1 MNLSYILKGISM
13 PNTTAEKDYT
23 QYSEKQLFNL
33 IHQLERKIKK
43 MQNDRVSF
51 KEKMAKELEK
61 RDQNF
66 KDKIDALNE
75 LLQKISQAFDD
86 KNDCCF
92 GHETPNLE
100 TQQAMRDA
108 LSGVNLTQIDSLDDL
123 TNELKRENSK
133 GFENVCFSV

>member
-1 MNLSYILKGISM
+1 M
-13 PNTTAEKDYT
+13 PNSPTKKDYT
-23 QYSEKQLFNL
+23 RYSEKQLFNL
-33 IHQLERKIKK
+33 INQLEQKIKK
-43 MQNDRVSF
+43 MQNDRASF

-75 LLQKISQAFDD
+75 LLQKISQAFDN
-86 KNDCCF
+86 KRDCCL
-92 GHETPNLE
+92 GHKIPNLE
-100 TQQAMRDA
+100 TQQAMRDV
-108 LSGVNLTQIDSLDDL
+108 LNGVNLTQIDSLDDL

>member
-1 MNLSYILKGISM
+1 M
-13 PNTTAEKDYT
+13 PNSPIKKDYT
-23 QYSEKQLFNL
+23 RYSEKQLFNL
-33 IHQLERKIKK
+33 INQLEQKIKK
-43 MQNDRVSF
+43 MQNDRASF

-86 KNDCCF
+86 KRDCCL
-92 GHETPNLE
+92 GRKIPNLE

-108 LSGVNLTQIDSLDDL
+108 LNKETDLIVEDFSSYSDERKRALGVKTQS
-123 TNELKRENSK
+123 
-133 GFENVCFSV
+133 

>member
-1 MNLSYILKGISM
+1 M
-13 PNTTAEKDYT
+13 PNTTAKKDYT
-23 QYSEKQLFNL
+23 KYSEKQLFNL

-86 KNDCCF
+86 KRDCCL
-92 GHETPNLE
+92 GRKIPNIQ

-108 LSGVNLTQIDSLDDL
+108 LNGVNLTQIDNLDNL
-123 TNELKRENSK
+123 TNELKRENNK

>member
-1 MNLSYILKGISM
+1 M
-13 PNTTAEKDYT
+13 PNSPTKKDYT

-33 IHQLERKIKK
+33 INQLEQKIKK
-43 MQNDRVSF
+43 MQNDRASF

-86 KNDCCF
+86 KRDCCL
-92 GHETPNLE
+92 GRKIPNLE

-108 LSGVNLTQIDSLDDL
+108 LNGVNLTQIDSLDDL
-123 TNELKRENSK
+123 TNELKRENGK

>member
-1 MNLSYILKGISM
+1 M
-13 PNTTAEKDYT
+13 PNSPIKKDYT

-33 IHQLERKIKK
+33 IHQLEQKIKK

-75 LLQKISQAFDD
+75 LLQKISQAFGD
-86 KNDCCF
+86 KRDCCL
-92 GHETPNLE
+92 GCKIPNLE
-100 TQQAMRDA
+100 TQQAMREA
-108 LSGVNLTQIDSLDDL
+108 LNGVNLTQIDSLDDL
-123 TNELKRENSK
+123 TNELKRENGK

>member
-1 MNLSYILKGISM
+1 M
-13 PNTTAEKDYT
+13 PNSPTKKDYT

-33 IHQLERKIKK
+33 INQLEQKIKK
-43 MQNDRVSF
+43 MQNDRASF

-86 KNDCCF
+86 KRDCCL
-92 GHETPNLE
+92 GRKIPNFE
-100 TQQAMRDA
+100 TQQAMREA
-108 LSGVNLTQIDSLDDL
+108 LNKETDLIVEDFSSYSDERKRVLGVETQP
-123 TNELKRENSK
+123 
-133 GFENVCFSV
+133 

>member
-1 MNLSYILKGISM
+1 M
-13 PNTTAEKDYT
+13 PNTTAKKDYT
-23 QYSEKQLFNL
+23 KYSEKQLFNL

-75 LLQKISQAFDD
+75 LLQKISQSFDD
-86 KNDCCF
+86 KRDCCL
-92 GHETPNLE
+92 GRKIPNIQ

-108 LSGVNLTQIDSLDDL
+108 VDGVNLTQIDSLDDL
-123 TNELKRENSK
+123 TNELKRENNK

>member
-1 MNLSYILKGISM
+1 M
-13 PNTTAEKDYT
+13 PNSPTKKDYT

-33 IHQLERKIKK
+33 INQLEQKIKR
-43 MQNDRVSF
+43 MQNDRASF

-86 KNDCCF
+86 KNDCCL
-92 GHETPNLE
+92 GRKIPNLE

-108 LSGVNLTQIDSLDDL
+108 LNKETDLIVEDFSSYSDERKRALGVETQP
-123 TNELKRENSK
+123 
-133 GFENVCFSV
+133 

>member
-1 MNLSYILKGISM
+1 M
-13 PNTTAEKDYT
+13 PNSPTKKDYT

-33 IHQLERKIKK
+33 INQLEQKIKK
-43 MQNDRVSF
+43 MQNDRASF

-86 KNDCCF
+86 KRDCCL
-92 GHETPNLE
+92 GRKIPNLE

-108 LSGVNLTQIDSLDDL
+108 LNKETDLIVDDFSSYSDERKKALGVETQS
-123 TNELKRENSK
+123 
-133 GFENVCFSV
+133 

>member
-1 MNLSYILKGISM
+1 M
-13 PNTTAEKDYT
+13 PNSPTKKDYT

-33 IHQLERKIKK
+33 IHQLEQKIKK
-43 MQNDRVSF
+43 MQNDRASF

-66 KDKIDALNE
+66 KDKIDALNK
-75 LLQKISQAFDD
+75 LLQKISQAFYN
-86 KNDCCF
+86 KRDCCL

-108 LSGVNLTQIDSLDDL
+108 LNKETDLIVEDFSSYSNERKRALGVETQP
-123 TNELKRENSK
+123 
-133 GFENVCFSV
+133 

>member
-1 MNLSYILKGISM
+1 M
-13 PNTTAEKDYT
+13 PNSPTKKDHT

-61 RDQNF
+61 RDQDF

-86 KNDCCF
+86 KRNCCL
-92 GHETPNLE
+92 GNKIPNLE

-108 LSGVNLTQIDSLDDL
+108 LNGVNLTQIDSLDDL
-123 TNELKRENSK
+123 TNGLKRENNK
-133 GFENVCFSV
+133 GFESVCFSV

>member
-1 MNLSYILKGISM
+1 M
-13 PNTTAEKDYT
+13 PNTTAKKDYT
-23 QYSEKQLFNL
+23 KYSEKQLVNL

-86 KNDCCF
+86 KRDCCL
-92 GHETPNLE
+92 GHKIPNLQ

-108 LSGVNLTQIDSLDDL
+108 LNGVNLTQIDSLDDL
-123 TNELKRENSK
+123 TNELKRENNK

>member
-1 MNLSYILKGISM
+1 M
-13 PNTTAEKDYT
+13 PNTTTNKDYT

-75 LLQKISQAFDD
+75 LLQKISQAFDN
-86 KNDCCF
+86 KRDCCL
-92 GHETPNLE
+92 GNKIPNLE

-108 LSGVNLTQIDSLDDL
+108 LNKETDLIVEDFSSYSDERKRALGVKTQP
-123 TNELKRENSK
+123 
-133 GFENVCFSV
+133 

>member
-1 MNLSYILKGISM
+1 M
-13 PNTTAEKDYT
+13 PNSPTKKDYT

-33 IHQLERKIKK
+33 INQLEQKIKK
-43 MQNDRVSF
+43 MQNDRASF

-66 KDKIDALNE
+66 KDKIDALNG

-86 KNDCCF
+86 KRDCCF

-108 LSGVNLTQIDSLDDL
+108 LKGENLETIEDLSAWANEVKKEVNA
-123 TNELKRENSK
+123 EN
-133 GFENVCFSV
+133 

>member
-1 MNLSYILKGISM
+1 M
-13 PNTTAEKDYT
+13 PNTTAKKDYT
-23 QYSEKQLFNL
+23 KYSERQLFNL

-86 KNDCCF
+86 KRDCCL
-92 GHETPNLE
+92 GHEIPNIQ

-108 LSGVNLTQIDSLDDL
+108 LKDENLETIEDFSAWANEVKKEVNA
-123 TNELKRENSK
+123 EN
-133 GFENVCFSV
+133 

>member
-1 MNLSYILKGISM
+1 M
-13 PNTTAEKDYT
+13 PNSPTKKDYT

-86 KNDCCF
+86 KRDCCL
-92 GHETPNLE
+92 GHEIPNIQ

-108 LSGVNLTQIDSLDDL
+108 VNGENLETIEDFHAWA
-123 TNELKRENSK
+123 NEVKKEMNAEN
-133 GFENVCFSV
+133 

>member
-1 MNLSYILKGISM
+1 M
-13 PNTTAEKDYT
+13 PNTTAKKDYT
-23 QYSEKQLFNL
+23 QYSEKQLVNL

-86 KNDCCF
+86 KRDCCL
-92 GHETPNLE
+92 GHKIPNIQ

-108 LSGVNLTQIDSLDDL
+108 LNGENLETIEDFSAWANEIKKEVNA
-123 TNELKRENSK
+123 EN
-133 GFENVCFSV
+133 

>member
-1 MNLSYILKGISM
+1 M

-23 QYSEKQLFNL
+23 KYSEKQLFNL
-33 IHQLERKIKK
+33 INQLEQKIKK
-43 MQNDRVSF
+43 MQNDRASF

-86 KNDCCF
+86 KRDCCL
-92 GHETPNLE
+92 GHKIPNLE
-100 TQQAMRDA
+100 TQQAMREVLNKETDLIVEDFSSYSDERKRA
-108 LSGVNLTQIDSLDDL
+108 LGVETQP
-123 TNELKRENSK
+123 
-133 GFENVCFSV
+133 

>member
-1 MNLSYILKGISM
+1 M
-13 PNTTAEKDYT
+13 PNSPTKKDYT

-33 IHQLERKIKK
+33 INQLEQKIKK
-43 MQNDRVSF
+43 MQNDRASF

-86 KNDCCF
+86 KRDCCL
-92 GHETPNLE
+92 GRKIPNLE

-108 LSGVNLTQIDSLDDL
+108 LNGVNLTQIDSLDDL

>member
-1 MNLSYILKGISM
+1 M
-13 PNTTAEKDYT
+13 PNTTAKKDYT
-23 QYSEKQLFNL
+23 KYSEKQLFNL

-86 KNDCCF
+86 KRDCCF
-92 GHETPNLE
+92 GHEIPNIE

-108 LSGVNLTQIDSLDDL
+108 LNGENLETIEDFSAWANKIKKEVNA
-123 TNELKRENSK
+123 EN
-133 GFENVCFSV
+133 

>member
-1 MNLSYILKGISM
+1 M
-13 PNTTAEKDYT
+13 PNTTAKKDYT

-43 MQNDRVSF
+43 MQNDRASF

-86 KNDCCF
+86 KRDCCF
-92 GHETPNLE
+92 RHEIPNIQ
-100 TQQAMRDA
+100 TQQAMREAVD
-108 LSGVNLTQIDSLDDL
+108 GVNLTQIDSLDDL
-123 TNELKRENSK
+123 TNELKRENNK

>member
-1 MNLSYILKGISM
+1 M
-13 PNTTAEKDYT
+13 PNTTAKKDYT
-23 QYSEKQLFNL
+23 KYSEKQLFNL

-86 KNDCCF
+86 KRDCCF
-92 GHETPNLE
+92 GHGTPNLE
-100 TQQAMRDA
+100 TQEAMRDA
-108 LSGVNLTQIDSLDDL
+108 LNGVNLTQIDSLDDL
-123 TNELKRENSK
+123 TNELKRENNK

>member
-1 MNLSYILKGISM
+1 M
-13 PNTTAEKDYT
+13 PNSPTKKDYT
-23 QYSEKQLFNL
+23 QYSEKQLFSL
-33 IHQLERKIKK
+33 INQLERKIKK
-43 MQNDRVSF
+43 MQNDRTSF

-86 KNDCCF
+86 KRDCCL
-92 GHETPNLE
+92 GRKIPNLE

-108 LSGVNLTQIDSLDDL
+108 LNKETDLIVDDFSSYSDERKKALGVETQS
-123 TNELKRENSK
+123 
-133 GFENVCFSV
+133 

>member
-1 MNLSYILKGISM
+1 M
-13 PNTTAEKDYT
+13 PNSPTKKDYT

-43 MQNDRVSF
+43 IQNDRVSF

-75 LLQKISQAFDD
+75 LLQKISQAFDN
-86 KNDCCF
+86 KRDCCL
-92 GHETPNLE
+92 GYEIPNIQ

-108 LSGVNLTQIDSLDDL
+108 LNGVNLTQIDSLDDL
-123 TNELKRENSK
+123 TNELKRENGK

>member
-1 MNLSYILKGISM
+1 M
-13 PNTTAEKDYT
+13 PNSPTKKDYT

-66 KDKIDALNE
+66 KDKIDALNG
-75 LLQKISQAFDD
+75 LLQKISQAFDN
-86 KNDCCF
+86 KRDCCL
-92 GHETPNLE
+92 GCKIPNLQ

-108 LSGVNLTQIDSLDDL
+108 LNGVNLTQIDSLDDL
-123 TNELKRENSK
+123 TNELKRENGK

>member
-1 MNLSYILKGISM
+1 M
-13 PNTTAEKDYT
+13 PNSPTKKDCT

-43 MQNDRVSF
+43 MQNDRASF

-86 KNDCCF
+86 KNDCCL
-92 GHETPNLE
+92 GRKTPNLE
-100 TQQAMRDA
+100 TQQAMKDA
-108 LSGVNLTQIDSLDDL
+108 LNGENLETIEDLSAWANEIKKEVNA
-123 TNELKRENSK
+123 EN
-133 GFENVCFSV
+133 

>member
-1 MNLSYILKGISM
+1 M
-13 PNTTAEKDYT
+13 PNSPTKKDYT

-33 IHQLERKIKK
+33 INQLEQKIKK
-43 MQNDRVSF
+43 MQNDRASF

-86 KNDCCF
+86 KRDCCF
-92 GHETPNLE
+92 DHETPNLE

-108 LSGVNLTQIDSLDDL
+108 LNKETDLIVEDFSSYSDERKRALGVETQP
-123 TNELKRENSK
+123 
-133 GFENVCFSV
+133 